1 MKTRLTTLAA
11 AFIAAFGATSAPA
24 VDIGVVASL
33 DPNLQGTPPGAE
45 MRRLTIGTDVVQNEE
60 IVSSATGRGQLLF
73 LDETTL
79 SLAPSSRIVL
89 DTFVYDPQRKDGS
102 IGMRLTEGALR
113 FIGGQTT
120 KNREGVIRTPA
131 ATIGIRGSSA
141 IVMHENGKTRAV
153 FLAGDRMCMTTG
165 NGRTCTTR
173 TGAVLDETGYV
184 GRIERNSLVSLIERI
199 DGRPPTQ
206 LSRNGIL
213 DRGGQGQSSG
223 QGNPTVALSDE
234 VAPGDAPVSTS
245 GAVVQA
251 GLFDDKI
258 GSDRAVM
265 NNSDI
270 GGIGSGNCGV
280 GSGSGG
286 QRPDC
291 PNRGN

>member
-1 MKTRLTTLAA
+1 MKTSVMTIAA
-11 AFIAAFGATSAPA
+11 AAIAAFGATSAPA

-33 DPNLQGTPPGAE
+33 DPNLRGTPPGASQ
-45 MRRLTIGTDVVQNEE
+45 RRLTIGTDVVQNEE

-89 DTFVYDPQRKDGS
+89 DTFVYDPAKKDGS

-120 KNREGVIRTPA
+120 KNREGLIRTPA

-153 FLAGDRMCMTTG
+153 FLAGDRMCMTSDSG
-165 NGRTCTTR
+165 GRTCTTR
-173 TGAVLDETGYV
+173 TGAVLDENGFA
-184 GRIERNSLVSLIERI
+184 GRIDPNSLVSLIERI
-199 DGRPPTQ
+199 DGTPPAQ
-206 LSRNGIL
+206 LARTGTL
-213 DRGGQGQSSG
+213 GGGQGGGQSAM
-223 QGNPTVALSDE
+223 VSDG

-258 GSDRAVM
+258 GSDRSVM
-265 NNSDI
+265 NNSDV
-270 GGIGSGNCGV
+270 GGVGKGNCGV

-286 QRPDC
+286 QRDDC
-291 PNRGN
+291 KPKGNR